1 MIKLIEKSK
10 ILYLL
15 AIFAFSFSY
24 TSSIVEAQSSS
35 EAKNE
40 KKIKYKKAR
49 ALSTKTAKKMAKV
62 YEALE
67 VVDEKGEPAPD
78 MVTVIEILTELR
90 DNQDSLK
97 SYDRSVVWNSWGYV
111 YFSDGKYDL
120 AMQSYENVINE
131 PEVTLPIRNAALFTL
146 AQLNLVQEN
155 YRKGIDLILQ
165 WMGEV
170 ETVTAQS
177 WSLLGSA
184 YYSIEDFRKSL
195 SSMEK
200 AVSLAEEEG
209 YKPKE
214 NWYNLMA
221 ASIDA
226 LKTEIGVKK
235 ALLRRLD
242 IYEIL
247 VNLYPKKIYFLQL
260 GGVYGELDREK
271 DYMITL
277 KAAHAKDLLDKQ
289 SEYLALAQLLLL
301 NQNPY
306 WAAEVLVSGQ
316 KKITTYT
323 ETVKDK
329 ATGEEKKIEKTGPV
343 VKDTEK
349 NLRLLADSWRMAQE
363 IDKAIPVLEKAAKLS
378 KEGKPYV
385 LLGNLYLSEDKVQLA
400 VDAILKGLKKGKI
413 DKLSQVHLTLGQA
426 YFELQK
432 FDEAKKEFRIAARDK
447 DKTIKSTANNWIKY
461 TENEEIRVKN
471 LALRREYIQSQS

>member
-1 MIKLIEKSK
+1 MIKLIKKSK

-226 LKTEIGVKK
+226 LKTEIGVKN

-306 WAAEVLVSGQ
+306 WAAEVIVSGQ

-329 ATGEEKKIEKTGPV
+329 VTGEEKKIEKTGPV

>member
-1 MIKLIEKSK
+1 
-10 ILYLL
+10 
-15 AIFAFSFSY
+15 
-24 TSSIVEAQSSS
+24 
-35 EAKNE
+35 
-40 KKIKYKKAR
+40 
-49 ALSTKTAKKMAKV
+49 
-62 YEALE
+62 
-67 VVDEKGEPAPD
+67 
-78 MVTVIEILTELR
+78 
-90 DNQDSLK
+90 
-97 SYDRSVVWNSWGYV
+97 
-111 YFSDGKYDL
+111 
-120 AMQSYENVINE
+120 
-131 PEVTLPIRNAALFTL
+131 
-146 AQLNLVQEN
+146 
-155 YRKGIDLILQ
+155 
-165 WMGEV
+165 
-170 ETVTAQS
+170 
-177 WSLLGSA
+177 
-184 YYSIEDFRKSL
+184 
-195 SSMEK
+195 
-200 AVSLAEEEG
+200 
-209 YKPKE
+209 
-214 NWYNLMA
+214 
-221 ASIDA
+221 
-226 LKTEIGVKK
+226 
-235 ALLRRLD
+235 
-242 IYEIL
+242 
-247 VNLYPKKIYFLQL
+247 
-260 GGVYGELDREK
+260 
-271 DYMITL
+271 MITL

-306 WAAEVLVSGQ
+306 WAAEVIVSGQ

-329 ATGEEKKIEKTGPV
+329 VTGEEKKIDKTGPV

>member
-1 MIKLIEKSK
+1 MIKLIKKSK

-306 WAAEVLVSGQ
+306 WAAEVIVF
-316 KKITTYT
+316 
-323 ETVKDK
+323 
-329 ATGEEKKIEKTGPV
+329 
-343 VKDTEK
+343 
-349 NLRLLADSWRMAQE
+349 R
-363 IDKAIPVLEKAAKLS
+363 AK
-378 KEGKPYV
+378 ENYY
-385 LLGNLYLSEDKVQLA
+385 LYRNS
-400 VDAILKGLKKGKI
+400 
-413 DKLSQVHLTLGQA
+413 
-426 YFELQK
+426 
-432 FDEAKKEFRIAARDK
+432 
-447 DKTIKSTANNWIKY
+447 
-461 TENEEIRVKN
+461 
-471 LALRREYIQSQS
+471 